1 MVKAKCP
8 NCGKLIEI
16 DENEFL
22 TNCFFCG
29 VPFQPQ
35 EGIDAYNNYLTSL
48 TDNILVDTLHVEG
61 ETSNYAMLGIQALK
75 DKNPEKCG
83 FYADDILKINPSSQ
97 EGLLLK
103 AYFISDNY
111 SKEEGIRYYLLSY
124 ENSKD
129 DEFKDL
135 IISTFLGELKNYKL
149 EHFTYLFENMPNP
162 IDSKLKIFYQTCLT
176 YLSCSYPDNVDE
188 LSSLSLGEETLK
200 KLDID
205 LSSFKEKFD
214 NSKLYVFDNYL
225 LSLDSNNILN
235 HFLNLN
241 ILEKKVDIYPDK
253 NGKYRFIFYYNYEG
267 DEKIDELTLDEKDRF
282 INILQNEGFKEETH
296 KGGCYIATS
305 VYGGY
310 SYYKVNVLRRYRDQV
325 LSKSVLGRLFIKIY
339 YKISPLMVK
348 YFGNQQFFKNFF
360 RRMLDKKVSKE
371 RLRLSDDIYHEE

>member
-1 MVKAKCP
+1 
-8 NCGKLIEI
+8 
-16 DENEFL
+16 
-22 TNCFFCG
+22 
-29 VPFQPQ
+29 
-35 EGIDAYNNYLTSL
+35 
-48 TDNILVDTLHVEG
+48 
-61 ETSNYAMLGIQALK
+61 ML
-75 DKNPEKCG
+75 
-83 FYADDILKINPSSQ
+83 FV
-97 EGLLLK
+97 
-103 AYFISDNY
+103 
-111 SKEEGIRYYLLSY
+111 
-124 ENSKD
+124 
-129 DEFKDL
+129 
-135 IISTFLGELKNYKL
+135 TF
-149 EHFTYLFENMPNP
+149 T
-162 IDSKLKIFYQTCLT
+162 
-176 YLSCSYPDNVDE
+176 
-188 LSSLSLGEETLK
+188 
-200 KLDID
+200 
-205 LSSFKEKFD
+205 
-214 NSKLYVFDNYL
+214 
-225 LSLDSNNILN
+225 N

-253 NGKYRFIFYYNYEG
+253 NGKYRFIFYYKYEG